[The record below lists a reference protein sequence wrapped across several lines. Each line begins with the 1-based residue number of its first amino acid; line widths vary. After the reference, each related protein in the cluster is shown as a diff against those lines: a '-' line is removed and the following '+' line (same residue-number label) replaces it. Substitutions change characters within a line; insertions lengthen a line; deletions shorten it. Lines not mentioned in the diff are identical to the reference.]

1 MASKKRQGKKNSG
14 AGNPAKAAQRGRS
27 VHKIQAELSVDALRG
42 QYVAWVAAQVP
53 AFSPADAA
61 QAAEIQLDVI
71 RTIGGEYAE
80 TARSS
85 NLFDLDPE
93 LFGQV
98 LADFLVNLP
107 DNVAPEPIFS
117 TWLDFFSFAEDT
129 SLWQGGAENLEEVRE
144 MLEDALDGFA
154 EGDAE
159 ICALLRATPLFD
171 AVKNF
176 AVAIGDGIATNDFT
190 DSASSSRA
198 QVFEAMGID
207 AQSVEADAPAPLRF
221 NYIWNAAMMSVV
233 TTTETSIVR
242 DEEAFAEFLDGE
254 QADSAQLLFE
264 MAVACVQAHLNPTM
278 DTSLRDEAH
287 YLVVRNLLVTAST
300 GLDGDLEG
308 LRRNVGAK
316 IYDSV
321 LPEATEAMASL
332 AGFGLLQRD
341 GETYSIDERLV
352 PVVSAGISEVEAF
365 FEEAV

>member
-80 TARSS
+80 TARSA

-93 LFGQV
+93 VFGQA

-117 TWLDFFSFAEDT
+117 TWLDFFSFAEDHG
-129 SLWQGGAENLEEVRE
+129 LWEGGAENLEEARE

-159 ICALLRATPLFD
+159 ICALLRGTELFD

-176 AVAIGDGIATNDFT
+176 AVAIGDGIDISDF
-190 DSASSSRA
+190 SESSNAARA
-198 QVFEAMGID
+198 KVFAAMGID
-207 AQSVEADAPAPLRF
+207 PQEIDPDEPAPLMF
-221 NYIWNAAMMSVV
+221 NYIWNAAMMSVA
-233 TTTETSIVR
+233 ETNENSIVR

-254 QADSAQLLFE
+254 EADSAQLLFE

-278 DTSLRDEAH
+278 ESSLRDEAH

-300 GLDGDLEG
+300 GRDGDLEG

-332 AGFGLLQRD
+332 ARFGLLQRA
-341 GETYSIDERLV
+341 GEAYSIDERLV
-352 PVVSAGISEVEAF
+352 PVISAGISEVEAF

>member
-1 MASKKRQGKKNSG
+1 MASKKRQNKKNSG

-27 VHKIQAELSVDALRG
+27 VHKIQAEQSIDALRG
-42 QYVAWVAAQVP
+42 QYVTWVAAQVP
-53 AFSPADAA
+53 SFSPADAA

-71 RTIGGEYAE
+71 RTIGGEYAQ
-80 TARSS
+80 TAGNS
-85 NLFDLDPE
+85 NLFALEPE
-93 LFGQV
+93 TFGQA

-117 TWLDFFSFAEDT
+117 TWLDFFSFAEENT
-129 SLWQGGAENLEEVRE
+129 LWQGPVENLEELRE
-144 MLEDALDGFA
+144 MIEEALEGFA

-159 ICALLRATPLFD
+159 LCTLLRGTELFQS
-171 AVKNF
+171 VKSF
-176 AVAIGDGIATNDFT
+176 ALALGDGILSNDMT
-190 DSASSSRA
+190 DAASSTRDKVFAAMDINPQDIA
-198 QVFEAMGID
+198 QDE
-207 AQSVEADAPAPLRF
+207 PAPLRF

-242 DEEAFAEFLDGE
+242 DEEAFAAFVDGE

-278 DTSLRDEAH
+278 DSSLRDEAH

-300 GLDGDLEG
+300 GREGDLDG

-316 IYDSV
+316 IYDAV
-321 LPEATEAMASL
+321 LPEATQALASL
-332 AGFGLLQRD
+332 AGFGLLQRKGD
-341 GETYSIDERLV
+341 NYSIDERLV
-352 PVVSAGISEVEAF
+352 PVISAGISEVEAF